1 MSKWSIVELDSEITQ
16 AERFITS
23 GQFLA
28 AAQLLERL
36 GTESSGAETIAAFDA
51 ARALCVSCA
60 EHLRLAAELERA
72 AQNLMHLCRFLR
84 TAELASNSESTRPD
98 PSRPKSTVI
107 SKLKP
112 ADPATEVAVAVL
124 GPLEVRIR
132 GERVTAWG
140 AQKSRSLFEYL
151 ILHAG
156 RQIRRELLIELLWPA
171 HTSRSARNNLNVCL
185 YGLRRTLRQ
194 ACPAGEYV
202 LFRDGCYLLNPQF
215 IWHVDRDE
223 FLSLIRMAQVE
234 AGAVRVERAIELYER
249 AAAMY
254 RGELFEDDANN
265 EWFDAERRGLQ
276 EHLLQALD
284 ELTALHLRAGNIESA
299 HNTALRILR
308 QDACR
313 ESAHR
318 SLMRC
323 YSQRQQHS
331 LVARQF
337 RLCTTTLRAELGVSP
352 AEETVSL
359 FSELTAAPQL

>member
-1 MSKWSIVELDSEITQ
+1 VSNWSIVELDSEITQ

-28 AAQLLERL
+28 AAQLLSRL
-36 GTESSGAETIAAFDA
+36 GMESSAAETIAAFDA

-60 EHLRLAAELERA
+60 EHLRLGAELERA
-72 AQNLMHLCRFLR
+72 AQNLMYLCRSLR
-84 TAELASNSESTRPD
+84 ARELANDSGSTRPD
-98 PSRPKSTVI
+98 PLHPKATVI

-112 ADPATEVAVAVL
+112 AGLATEVAVAVL
-124 GPLEVRIR
+124 GPLEVTIR

-140 AQKSRSLFEYL
+140 AQKSRALFEYL

-194 ACPAGEYV
+194 ACPAGQYV

-223 FLSLIRMAQVE
+223 FLSLIRKAQAEV
-234 AGAVRVERAIELYER
+234 GAVRVERAIELYER
-249 AAAMY
+249 AVAMY

-284 ELTALHLRAGNIESA
+284 ELTALHLRVGNIESA
-299 HNTALRILR
+299 HNTALRVLR

-337 RLCTTTLRAELGVSP
+337 RLCTTTLRKELGVSP